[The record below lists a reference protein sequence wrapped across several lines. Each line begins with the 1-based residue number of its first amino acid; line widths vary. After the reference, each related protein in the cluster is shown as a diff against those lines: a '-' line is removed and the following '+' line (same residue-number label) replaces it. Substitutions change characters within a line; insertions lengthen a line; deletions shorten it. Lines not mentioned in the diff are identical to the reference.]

1 MKTIS
6 DIKSARN
13 TVQNWKKDGYTIGL
27 VPTMGF
33 LHEGHASLI
42 EKAVKEND
50 KVVVSI
56 FVNPI
61 QFAPNEDF
69 DKYPR
74 DLQKDSDLCEKLG
87 ADLIF
92 APTATEMY
100 PSKIYTKV
108 DVESLGDNLCGA
120 KRQGHFSGVCTV
132 VSKLFNI
139 INPDRAYFGQKDAQQ
154 LAIIKKMV
162 DDLNFDIEIV
172 PCEIV
177 REPSGLA
184 MSSRNSYLTDSQK
197 NSALIISKSLNEA
210 LEVLKFGE
218 RDAQKVKNI
227 IEQKIK
233 SEPLA
238 KIDYIEIVD
247 LQSLKSVT
255 KIQDDILVAVA
266 VFIGKTRLIDNF
278 VFKMERE

>member
-1 MKTIS
+1 MKTINN
-6 DIKSARN
+6 IKETRQIIS
-13 TVQNWKKDGYTIGL
+13 QWKKDGYTIGL

-42 EKAVKEND
+42 KKAVEDND

-61 QFAPNEDF
+61 QFGPNEDF

-74 DLQKDSDLCEKLG
+74 DLKKDSDLCQNLG

-92 APTATEMY
+92 APTVSEMY
-100 PSKIYTKV
+100 ASKIYTSV
-108 DVESLGDNLCGA
+108 DVETLGNNLCGA

-139 INPDRAYFGQKDAQQ
+139 IKPDKAYFGQKDAQQ

-172 PCEIV
+172 PCDIV

-184 MSSRNSYLTDSQK
+184 MSSRNSYLTDLQK
-197 NSALIISKSLNEA
+197 NSALILSKSLNMA
-210 LEVLKFGE
+210 QQSLKSGE
-218 RDAQKVKNI
+218 RDAEKIKNLI
-227 IEQKIK
+227 LQNIK

-238 KIDYIEIVD
+238 NIDYVEIVD
-247 LQSLKSVT
+247 LQNLEPVE
-255 KIQDDILVAVA
+255 KIKGDILVAIA

-278 VFKMERE
+278 VFKMER